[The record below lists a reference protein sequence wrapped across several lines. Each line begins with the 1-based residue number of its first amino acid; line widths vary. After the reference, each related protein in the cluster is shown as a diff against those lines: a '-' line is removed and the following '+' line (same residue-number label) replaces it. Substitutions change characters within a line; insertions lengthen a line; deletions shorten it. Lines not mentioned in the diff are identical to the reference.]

1 MLTTK
6 QPPKRVRIETTRPW
20 VQVEQEVENGEIV
33 GIKSHRTVVIG
44 EVVEVD
50 RVLGAELVASG
61 KAVPT
66 EAPVGKP
73 GKAAAKA
80 TPKDAG

>member
-6 QPPKRVRIETTRPW
+6 QAPKRVRIETTRPW

-33 GIKSHRTVVIG
+33 GIKSHRAVAVG
-44 EVVEVD
+44 EVLEVD
-50 RVLGAELVASG
+50 RILGAELVASG

-66 EAPVGKP
+66 DKPTGKP
-73 GKAAAKA
+73 GKAAPARA
-80 TPKDAG
+80 AG